1 MSKLAENSRNLSLD
15 LTRTVAILLVTVVVC
30 WTSITTRMD
39 GFFMYTVPLFI
50 VEFLCSSW
58 FPVHYS
64 CKSHVAPNCSL
75 QSDLHAY

>member
-15 LTRTVAILLVTVVVC
+15 LARTVAILLVTMLHAC
-30 WTSITTRMD
+30 SMLDINNDSYGW
-39 GFFMYTVPLFI
+39 FFMYTVPLFI

-58 FPVHYS
+58 L
-64 CKSHVAPNCSL
+64 KSQVAPNCSL